1 MPEQIERLLPY
12 DQKSHRHKRLLK
24 NIQLGML
31 GLLLIFLTANCG
43 GPVNLLGV
51 SLDLSASSSVL
62 KTQRPDILVN
72 PNLSSFKV
80 PSEIKKENS
89 RDYICMTHYDSIEL
103 RSWVKK
109 VRSNINQCSAALDY
123 YETAIDTLNGV
134 KEEDEKKKTKDK
146 KKKKGD

>member
-1 MPEQIERLLPY
+1 
-12 DQKSHRHKRLLK
+12 
-24 NIQLGML
+24 
-31 GLLLIFLTANCG
+31 
-43 GPVNLLGV
+43 
-51 SLDLSASSSVL
+51 
-62 KTQRPDILVN
+62 
-72 PNLSSFKV
+72 
-80 PSEIKKENS
+80 
-89 RDYICMTHYDSIEL
+89 MTHYDSIEL

>member
-123 YETAIDTLNGV
+123 YENAIDTLNGV
-134 KEEDEKKKTKDK
+134 KEDEEKKKK